1 MKTNIQLQK
10 LIDDLKKQS
19 YTENVKIWKR
29 IARDLEKPTQN
40 QRIVN
45 VNKLEKYMN
54 DDEIMIVPGKVLG
67 GGDLNKKLTVAAF
80 KFSDSA
86 KEKLHAN
93 KCIMYS
99 IEELMRKNPKGKKVR
114 IIG

>member
-67 GGDLNKKLTVAAF
+67 GGDLNAATINFLF
-80 KFSDSA
+80 KSPPPSTFPGTIIISSSFMYFSN
-86 KEKLHAN
+86 LFTFT
-93 KCIMYS
+93 I
-99 IEELMRKNPKGKKVR
+99 L
-114 IIG
+114 